1 MTTEILMVYCSCPN
15 ERVGT
20 DMASALVEQ
29 GLAACINVLPGVTS
43 IYKWHGEMKSG
54 TEALL
59 LIKCP
64 AGKYQALEQAIIDRH
79 PYELP
84 EIIAVSIEAGLPAYL
99 DWIREETGT

>member
-1 MTTEILMVYCSCPN
+1 MTTETLMVYCSCPD
-15 ERVGT
+15 ERAGA

-54 TEALL
+54 TEVLL
-59 LIKCP
+59 LIKTASDRCD
-64 AGKYQALEQAIIDRH
+64 ALTAELVNIH

-84 EIIAVSIEAGLPAYL
+84 EIIAVPVTAGHQPYL
-99 DWIREETGT
+99 DWIKDCTR